1 MTRLD
6 MPDEQ
11 QPTQPPSPSFGQD
24 SDDAW
29 ADVIGRLQKVRPPDP
44 TPDAINRVWA
54 RVTERIDDAYNPVV
68 KSLLSVELHD
78 PEPAAIERIWHRIS
92 RQIFG
97 KRPVPQ
103 PRAVNR
109 VSWGWALA
117 SLILV
122 FALLLGTVNS
132 VAASAL
138 PGEELYP
145 AKRAFEAVR
154 WSLAFSPR
162 SRAELALVLADR
174 RQTEAE
180 QLVSLGAPTKLV
192 AETLDEG
199 LTNLMTAAPNLQPQL
214 ITSRIDRLRSAVQTW
229 PPSYQVAVSASISG
243 RLDRINSMM
252 SELNEIS
259 PSPTTRTESA
269 VQDTPTPTPTATPT
283 LTPTPE
289 SLQGAMTETPTPT
302 STPTP
307 SLTPTPTQILQPFF
321 TSTPTKTSRPHIKPT
336 DGPTEKP
343 PTETSVPPTQPPPT
357 TPPKATATK
366 APSPT
371 NTPPYPV
378 YP

>member
-1 MTRLD
+1 
-6 MPDEQ
+6 MPNE
-11 QPTQPPSPSFGQD
+11 PLHTQPPSPSFGQD

-29 ADVIGRLQKVRPPDP
+29 ADVIGRLQKVRPLDP
-44 TPDAINRVWA
+44 APEAIDRVWA
-54 RVTERIDDAYNPVV
+54 RIAERIDDVSNPVV
-68 KSLLSVELHD
+68 KSLLAVELQE

-97 KRPVPQ
+97 KRPAAL
-103 PRAVNR
+103 PRAGNR

-117 SLILV
+117 SLILI
-122 FALLLGTVNS
+122 FALLLGTVNT

-192 AETLDEG
+192 AATLDDG
-199 LTNLMTAAPNLQPQL
+199 LTNLMTAAPSLQPQL

-252 SELNEIS
+252 SGLNEIS
-259 PSPTTRTESA
+259 PSPTTRTKSA
-269 VQDTPTPTPTATPT
+269 VQDTPTSTPTATPT

-289 SLQGAMTETPTPT
+289 SPQGAMADTPTPT

-321 TSTPTKTSRPHIKPT
+321 TSTPTKTSKPRVKPT
-336 DGPTEKP
+336 EIPTRKP
-343 PTETSVPPTQPPPT
+343 PTETSVPPTKPPT
-357 TPPKATATK
+357 TKPPQPTATRTPK
-366 APSPT
+366 PT

>member
-1 MTRLD
+1 
-6 MPDEQ
+6 MPDEP

-29 ADVIGRLQKVRPPDP
+29 ADVIGRLQKVRPLDP
-44 TPDAINRVWA
+44 TPQAIERVWA
-54 RVTERIDDAYNPVV
+54 SVAERIDDASNPVV
-68 KSLLSVELHD
+68 KSLLGVELHE
-78 PEPAAIERIWHRIS
+78 PEPAAVERIWHRIS

-97 KRPVPQ
+97 KQ
-103 PRAVNR
+103 PAAQTRVGNR

-117 SLILV
+117 SLLLV
-122 FALLLGTVNS
+122 FALLLGTVNT

-174 RQTEAE
+174 RQTETE

-192 AETLDEG
+192 AETLDDG
-199 LTNLMTAAPNLQPQL
+199 LTNLMIAAPSVQPQL

-229 PPSYQVAVSASISG
+229 PPSYQAAVSASISD

-252 SELNEIS
+252 SGLNEIS
-259 PSPTTRTESA
+259 PSPTLRTKSA
-269 VQDTPTPTPTATPT
+269 AQDTLTPTPTATTT
-283 LTPTPE
+283 LTPTLE
-289 SLQGAMTETPTPT
+289 SPLGAMTGTPILT

-307 SLTPTPTQILQPFF
+307 SLTPTPTQTLQPFF
-321 TSTPTKTSRPHIKPT
+321 TSTPTKTSKPREKPT
-336 DGPTEKP
+336 EVSTQKP
-343 PTETSVPPTQPPPT
+343 PTATSVPPTQPPPT
-357 TPPKATATK
+357 KPPKATATQPPK
-366 APSPT
+366 PT
-371 NTPPYPV
+371 NTPYPV